1 VGATSANDLRLR
13 RIPTPDLTASEI
25 SIIRA
30 LLVTAFGSDE
40 EERFADD
47 DWDHALGGAHF
58 VLDLDGEIVSHAA
71 VVERELH
78 VGGRPLRTGYVEAV
92 ATAID
97 RQGGGF
103 GSLVMADVTSYIGER
118 FELGAL
124 GTGRQHF
131 YQRLG
136 WQIWEGQAFVRTADG
151 PRRTP
156 AEEGYILVLPT
167 LSSPPLDLAESISCD
182 WRPGD
187 VW

>member
-1 VGATSANDLRLR
+1 MGESPGTGVRLR
-13 RIPTPDLTASEI
+13 RVPTADLTPLEI
-25 SIIRA
+25 TIIRG
-30 LLVTAFGSDE
+30 LLAAAFGSE
-40 EERFADD
+40 EDERFDDD
-47 DWDHALGGAHF
+47 DWEHALGGIHF
-58 VLDLDGEIVSHAA
+58 VLDLDGEIVSHAS

-78 VGGRPLRTGYVEAV
+78 VGGRPVRTGYVEAV
-92 ATAID
+92 ATAVD

-103 GSLVMADVTSYIGER
+103 GSLVMADVTSCITEQ

-124 GTGRQHF
+124 GTGRHHF

-136 WQIWEGQAFVRTADG
+136 WQTWAGQAFVRTAEG

-156 AEEGYILVLPT
+156 DEEGYILVLPT
-167 LSSPPLDLAESISCD
+167 PSSPPLDFAASISCD